1 MPFDRKGERVA
12 AATGGVLEQA
22 KDRESGALEL
32 KVTVLPKEISDR
44 APGRPFWLP
53 GHIRKTTL
61 ESQWFTVAFKPPPFL
76 LSRMTPVI
84 RGQEDAFV
92 CVSVCG
98 EWSCVSPRSCIQ
110 VLTLEHGLL
119 EITFLRMRSS

>member
-1 MPFDRKGERVA
+1 MVA
-12 AATGGVLEQA
+12 
-22 KDRESGALEL
+22 SEL
-32 KVTVLPKEISDR
+32 L
-44 APGRPFWLP
+44 
-53 GHIRKTTL
+53 
-61 ESQWFTVAFKPPPFL
+61 PFL

-110 VLTLEHGLL
+110 VLTLIPGNVAYWK
-119 EITFLRMRSS
+119 